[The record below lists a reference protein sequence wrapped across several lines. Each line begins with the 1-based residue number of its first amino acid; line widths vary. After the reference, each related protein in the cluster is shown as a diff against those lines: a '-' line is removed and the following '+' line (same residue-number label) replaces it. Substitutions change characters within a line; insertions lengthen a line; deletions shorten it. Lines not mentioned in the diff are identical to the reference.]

1 MISDCFYVFKS
12 FSPAIRPEESFF
24 VLHLSAGNKLES
36 KWERGTAVSYTH
48 LDVYKRQPVDRH
60 ILRIGIFSLI
70 IVLLI

>member
-36 KWERGTAVSYTH
+36 KMG
-48 LDVYKRQPVDRH
+48 KRYRI
-60 ILRIGIFSLI
+60 ILFLF
-70 IVLLI
+70 LLQIWFLRKVTSTLY

>member
-36 KWERGTAVSYTH
+36 EWERGT
-48 LDVYKRQPVDRH
+48 
-60 ILRIGIFSLI
+60 G
-70 IVLLI
+70 